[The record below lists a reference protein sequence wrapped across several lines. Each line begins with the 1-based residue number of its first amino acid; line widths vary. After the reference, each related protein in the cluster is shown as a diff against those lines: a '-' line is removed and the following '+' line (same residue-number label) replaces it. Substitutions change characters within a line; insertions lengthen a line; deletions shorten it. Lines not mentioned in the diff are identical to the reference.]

1 MRASLAVNAGAARTS
16 ALRAAAE
23 VVALIGLGAAIGAIW
38 ILTLGGSSM
47 ELLGACAA
55 IAASPLL
62 VFRRPAPARPSR
74 K

>member
-1 MRASLAVNAGAARTS
+1 MRASLGDNAGAARTS

-23 VVALIGLGAAIGAIW
+23 VVALIGLGAVIGAIW
-38 ILTLGGSSM
+38 ILTLGGGSM

-62 VFRRPAPARPSR
+62 VFRRPAPARPYR